1 MTPTVLAAY
10 VAMIL
15 VWGTTWS
22 AIKIGVETVP
32 PFVFALERA
41 IAVAGVLTLVALALR
56 LPFPRDRRTLI
67 AAAVAGL
74 FNTGLSWAL
83 IFWAE
88 QFVPSGLV
96 AVFGATAP
104 VWTAF
109 LAHFLVRGDRLTWL
123 KIAALG
129 VGLAGTAVL
138 VGSPVTR
145 DGGDAIAATVL
156 LALMPVTWAIAAI
169 LASRYL
175 QHASPIPVIALEVW
189 AGGLALV
196 PFALSQAAMTSVWT
210 VPAIVAFA
218 YLVLL
223 GSCVGLVLNL
233 WLYRKLRPTTVS
245 LAQVLIPVQAVLI
258 GALALDEEVT
268 TRTLVGALLV
278 FGAVGL
284 NARAGSGRPDERSA
298 EPVATSAD

>member
-1 MTPTVLAAY
+1 MSPLVLGAY

-15 VWGTTWS
+15 IWGTTWA
-22 AIKIGVETVP
+22 AIRIGVETIP

-41 IAVAGVLTLVALALR
+41 ITVAAILTIVALALR

-67 AAAVAGL
+67 AAALAGL

-109 LAHFLVRGDRLTWL
+109 LAHFLVRGDRISWL
-123 KIAALG
+123 KIAALAL
-129 VGLAGTAVL
+129 GLVGTAVL
-138 VGSPVTR
+138 IGAPIQGDGR
-145 DGGDAIAATVL
+145 DVLIATIL
-156 LALMPVTWAIAAI
+156 LALLPITWAAAAI
-169 LASRYL
+169 LAARYL
-175 QHASPIPVIALEVW
+175 QHASPVPVIAVEVW
-189 AGGLALV
+189 AGGLFLV
-196 PFALSQAAMTSVWT
+196 PFALSQAGEPMAWSA
-210 VPAIVAFA
+210 PAALAFA

-233 WLYRKLRPTTVS
+233 WLYRKVRPTTVMLS
-245 LAQVLIPVQAVLI
+245 QVLIPVQAVII
-258 GALALDEEVT
+258 GAVALGEQVT
-268 TRTLVGALLV
+268 MQMLVGALLV
-278 FGAVGL
+278 FAAVGL
-284 NARAGSGRPDERSA
+284 NALAGSGAPKDDVESVPTA
-298 EPVATSAD
+298 SG